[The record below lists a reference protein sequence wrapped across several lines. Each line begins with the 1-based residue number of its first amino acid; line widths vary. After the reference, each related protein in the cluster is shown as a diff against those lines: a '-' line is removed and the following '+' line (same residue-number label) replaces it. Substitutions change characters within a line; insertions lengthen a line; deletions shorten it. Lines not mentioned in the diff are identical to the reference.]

1 MNEQLSYDFII
12 VGAGSAGCVLANR
25 LTESGNYKVLLLEAG
40 NTDRSPWIHI
50 PLGYGKHF
58 TNPKVNWLY
67 TNEPDPETGNRRIPQ
82 PRGKVL
88 GGSSSIN
95 GLVYIRG
102 QKEDYD
108 HWQQL
113 GNTGWGFDDV
123 LHYFK
128 KSEDQ
133 QRGSDEFH
141 GTGGPIAVSDPA
153 SGHPIC
159 EAFINAAEQFGH
171 KRNDDFNGSE
181 NDGFGYLQFTI
192 RNGRRSSA
200 STGYI
205 RPARKRKNL
214 KISTLSHATK
224 IIFEGRKAV
233 GIEYLQNNKRK
244 VALANRE
251 ILLSGGSINTPQIMM
266 LSGLGPEKKLREL
279 GIEVV
284 LDMPDVGSNLQD
296 HYNGRL
302 MYESTQKLTLNDT
315 LSSNFRAILE
325 GARYLH
331 SRKGFLAMGASYAAG
346 FLKTDPSLTSS
357 DIQAGLAL
365 FSTDKLGRGLHPF
378 SGFSVIVRLL
388 RPKSRGSIYIQS
400 ADPFKHPK
408 ICPNFLHNPDDCDKL
423 VLGFKKVREILK
435 APAIEKFIKQEYAPG
450 LNCIT
455 DNQILEFLRQ
465 KGGTSFHPVGTCRMG
480 QDNKAVVDHELRVH
494 NIQCLRV
501 VDASIMPTIVSGNT
515 NAPTIMI
522 AEKAADL
529 ILNEAKNHQKV
540 IKRRDYFVF

>member
-1 MNEQLSYDFII
+1 LPLNLGNILYMNEQLIYDFII

-102 QKEDYD
+102 QKQDYD

-113 GNTGWGFDDV
+113 GNPGWGFDDV

-133 QRGSDEFH
+133 QRGSNKFH
-141 GTGGPIAVSDPA
+141 GIGGPIAVSDPA
-153 SGHPIC
+153 GGHPIC
-159 EAFINAAEQFGH
+159 DAFINAAEQLGH
-171 KRNDDFNGSE
+171 KRNNDFNGPQ

-205 RPARKRKNL
+205 KPARKRKNL
-214 KISTLSHATK
+214 KISTLSHVTK
-224 IIFEGRKAV
+224 IIFEGTKAV
-233 GIEYLQNNKRK
+233 GIEYLRNNKRHT
-244 VALANRE
+244 ALTNRE
-251 ILLSGGSINTPQIMM
+251 ILLSGGAINTPQIMM

-279 GIEVV
+279 GIEVI
-284 LDMPDVGSNLQD
+284 LDMPDVGNNLQD
-296 HYNGRL
+296 HYNGRI
-302 MYESTQKLTLNDT
+302 MCEATQKITLNDAV
-315 LSSNFRAILE
+315 SSNFRAIVE
-325 GARYLH
+325 GTRYIH
-331 SRKGFLAMGASYAAG
+331 KRQGFLAMGASYAAG

-365 FSTDKLGRGLHPF
+365 FSTDNLGKGLHPF

-388 RPKSRGSIYIQS
+388 RPKSRGSVYIQS
-400 ADPFKHPK
+400 TDPFIHPK

-423 VLGFKKVREILK
+423 VLGFKKIREILK
-435 APAIEKFIKQEYAPG
+435 APEIAKFIKREYAPG
-450 LNCIT
+450 PGCIT
-455 DNQILEFLRQ
+455 NDQILEFLRH

-480 QDNKAVVDHELRVH
+480 QDNRAVVDHELKVH
-494 NIQCLRV
+494 NIQRLRV

-529 ILNEAKNHQKV
+529 ILNEAKNL
-540 IKRRDYFVF
+540 